1 LCQTSGGKGSAG
13 KVGSFMLSPFQR
25 ERKYSGRRGSKR
37 EELHKFLAGKGNLDL
52 KTERMNWFHNMRK
65 S

>member
-1 LCQTSGGKGSAG
+1 
-13 KVGSFMLSPFQR
+13 MLSPFQR